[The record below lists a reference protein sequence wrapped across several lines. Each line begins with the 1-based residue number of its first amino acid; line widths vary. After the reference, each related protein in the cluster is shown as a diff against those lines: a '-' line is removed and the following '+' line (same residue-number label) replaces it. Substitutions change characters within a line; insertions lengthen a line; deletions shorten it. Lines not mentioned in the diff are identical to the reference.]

1 MEQKKAEVA
10 MLHWIKYFSEQG
22 KLSETKRNNTYW
34 LKCQNRHKI
43 LNVYAP
49 ENSFKIQ
56 EAKIGLIENRE
67 RQINNPLSVTDKK
80 P

>member
-1 MEQKKAEVA
+1 M
-10 MLHWIKYFSEQG
+10 IKG
-22 KLSETKRNNTYW
+22 PIL
-34 LKCQNRHKI
+34 NRHKI

-56 EAKIGLIENRE
+56 EAKTGLIETRE